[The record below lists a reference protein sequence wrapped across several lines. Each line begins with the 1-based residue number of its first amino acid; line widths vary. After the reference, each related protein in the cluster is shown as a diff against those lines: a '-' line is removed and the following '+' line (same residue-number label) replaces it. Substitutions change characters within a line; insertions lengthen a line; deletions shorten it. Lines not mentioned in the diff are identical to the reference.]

1 MTTEERIRNR
11 RIGIIGMGRS
21 GLAAA
26 NLAAKLGGQV
36 LVSDSAEESKL
47 LEQIGELKKMSVPFE
62 TGGHSEQLL
71 ECDYL
76 VLSPGVPLN
85 IEILKKAQEKGI
97 PIFSEIEFGY
107 WVCQGT
113 IIAVTGSNGKTT
125 TTTLIGKIFEAAGYN
140 TFVCGNIGLP
150 FCDVADKLN
159 KDDIAV
165 VEISTFQLEAIEDF
179 KPHVALILNLSPDH
193 LDRHGSFDAYK
204 ALKYRIAENQ
214 TSTDFLV
221 LNEEDELLMIDDFKS
236 GAEKLLFTT
245 KDKSDMAV
253 FVSDNQLVSNYDNEK
268 QDIIDINE
276 ILIPGPHNL
285 QNAAT
290 AVCVSSIFKIE
301 PKIIKEVLRTFAGVE
316 HRLEKLGQVA
326 GVNFVNDSKATNVE
340 SVCYAIR
347 SVAKPIYLIAGGR
360 DKGAPYDK
368 IAEIGKDKIK
378 EIYAIGEAKEK
389 IFEQL
394 GKTIPVH
401 LTDKLE
407 NAVQLSFEKA
417 TPGSTVL
424 LSPGCASFDMFENY
438 EHRGQVFKEAVASLK
453 GHRNE
458 KVNS

>member
-11 RIGIIGMGRS
+11 RIGIIGMARS

-26 NLAAKLGGQV
+26 KLAAKFGGQV

-47 LEQIGELKKMSVPFE
+47 QEQTGELRTLGIPYE

-71 ECDYL
+71 ECDYF

-85 IEILKKAQEKGI
+85 IEIIKKAQEKGI

-107 WVCQGT
+107 WICQGT

-125 TTTLIGKIFEAAGYN
+125 TATLIGKIFEAAGYN

-150 FCDVADKLN
+150 FSEVADKLN

-165 VEISTFQLEAIEDF
+165 VEISTFQLETIEDF

-193 LDRHGSFDAYK
+193 LDRHGSFDVYK

-214 TSTDFLV
+214 TDSDFLI
-221 LNEEDELLMIDDFKS
+221 LNEEDELLMTDNIKS

-245 KDKSDMAV
+245 KDKSEHAV
-253 FVSDNQLVSNYDNEK
+253 FVSGNQLISNFEGEEQN
-268 QDIIDINE
+268 IIDINE

-326 GVNFVNDSKATNVE
+326 GVNFVNDSKATNVD

-347 SVAKPIYLIAGGR
+347 SVTPPIFLIAGGR

-368 IAEIGKDKIK
+368 IAEVGKNHIK

-407 NAVQLSFEKA
+407 KAVQLSFEKA

-424 LSPGCASFDMFENY
+424 LSPGCASFDMFENF

-453 GHRNE
+453 GYRNE

>member
-1 MTTEERIRNR
+1 MTTEEKIKNR
-11 RIGIIGMGRS
+11 RIGIIGMARS

-26 NLAAKLGGQV
+26 KLAAKLGGQV

-47 LEQIGELKKMSVPFE
+47 LEQISELRKLSIPFE
-62 TGGHSEQLL
+62 TDGHSENLL
-71 ECDYL
+71 GCDYL

-85 IEILKKAQEKGI
+85 IEILKKAQKKGI

-107 WVCQGT
+107 WVCKGT

-125 TTTLIGKIFEAAGYN
+125 TTTLIGEIFKAAGYN

-150 FCDVADKLN
+150 FCEVADKIG
-159 KDDIAV
+159 KHDIAV
-165 VEISTFQLEAIEDF
+165 VEISTFQLETIEDF
-179 KPHVALILNLSPDH
+179 KPHVAVILNLSPDH
-193 LDRHGSFDAYK
+193 LDRHGSFNAYK

-214 TSTDFLV
+214 TDTEFLV
-221 LNEEDELLMIDDFKS
+221 LNEEDKSLTTDNIKS
-236 GAEKLLFTT
+236 GAERLLFTT
-245 KDKSDMAV
+245 RDKSEMKV
-253 FVSDNQLVSNYDNEK
+253 FVSDNKLVSNFDSNK
-268 QDIIDINE
+268 QNIIDINE
-276 ILIPGPHNL
+276 ILIQGPHNL
-285 QNAAT
+285 QNAVA
-290 AVCVSSIFKIE
+290 AVCVSSIFKIDS
-301 PKIIKEVLRTFAGVE
+301 KVIKNVLSTFSGVE
-316 HRLEKLGQVA
+316 HRLEKIGQVA

-401 LTDKLE
+401 LIDSLE
-407 NAVQLSFEKA
+407 NAVQFSFEKA
-417 TPGSTVL
+417 TPGGTVL
-424 LSPGCASFDMFENY
+424 LSPGCASFDMFKNY
-438 EHRGQVFKEAVASLK
+438 EHRGQIFKEAVASLK
-453 GHRNE
+453 GKRDE